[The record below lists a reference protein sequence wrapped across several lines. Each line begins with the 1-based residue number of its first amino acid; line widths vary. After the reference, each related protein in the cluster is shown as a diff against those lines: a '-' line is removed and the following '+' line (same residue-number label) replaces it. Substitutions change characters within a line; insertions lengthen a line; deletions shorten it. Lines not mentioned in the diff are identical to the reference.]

1 MHKYSQPNW
10 FPLQQL
16 HFKKTSRHKLGNP
29 NSIKTTLHLWNLNRN
44 HIKIFLQLWEREAD
58 YSKEHLISEQQQY
71 SHESKF
77 ERLEHELELLS
88 EQPYFGRVNNRS
100 RANLG
105 EVAYLPCR
113 VKFMQDGYM
122 VRNEIVFGK
131 LVRHFSL
138 AARLSSLSF
147 IQLLWF
153 LSNIIPTI

>member
-1 MHKYSQPNW
+1 M
-10 FPLQQL
+10 
-16 HFKKTSRHKLGNP
+16 
-29 NSIKTTLHLWNLNRN
+29 
-44 HIKIFLQLWEREAD
+44 WEREAD

-138 AARLSSLSF
+138 AVRLSSLSLF
-147 IQLLWF
+147 NFYDSFPILFQQFNFENPILIMLRDWTIIIHQK
-153 LSNIIPTI
+153 LSSYDV